1 MVRILVVEDDKDF
14 NNIITKF
21 LSQNS
26 FEVKGINDSLTA
38 LDEAYEEYFDLII
51 SDIMMPEMDGIELT
65 SEIRKFNQNIPI
77 LFLTAKDD
85 LATKKEG
92 FNLGIDDYMVKPI
105 DLDELLLRIS
115 AILRRA
121 NINDSKKIVI
131 GNFVMDSDSRS
142 VMYDNEEINMT
153 VREFDILYKMLSYQ
167 NHAYS
172 RAQLF
177 DEFWD
182 MDANS
187 SLRSVDVYITKIRE
201 KIKKVTQIEIKTIHG
216 LGYKAVVGNEK

>member
-1 MVRILVVEDDKDF
+1 MVKILVVEDDKDF
-14 NNIITKF
+14 NNVISKF
-21 LSQNS
+21 LGKHG
-26 FEVKGINDSLTA
+26 FEVRGITDSLTA
-38 LDEAYEEYFDLII
+38 LDESYEEYFDLII
-51 SDIMMPEMDGIELT
+51 SDIMMPEMNGIELT

-85 LATKKEG
+85 LTTKTEG

-105 DLDELLLRIS
+105 DLDELLLRIN

-121 NINDSKKIVI
+121 NINDSNKII
-131 GNFVMDSDSRS
+131 IDDFMMDSDSRIVS
-142 VMYDNEEINMT
+142 FKNNDIKMT
-153 VREFDILYKMLSYQ
+153 VREFNILYKMLSYQ

-177 DEFWD
+177 EEFWD

-201 KIKKVTQIEIKTIHG
+201 KIKQVKQIEIKTIHG
-216 LGYKAVVGNEK
+216 LGYKAVIKNAN

>member
-1 MVRILVVEDDKDF
+1 MVKILVVEDDKDF

-21 LSQNS
+21 LSQND
-26 FEVKGINDSLTA
+26 FEVKGITDSLTA
-38 LDEAYEEYFDLII
+38 LDESYEEYFDLII

-105 DLDELLLRIS
+105 DLDELLLRIN

-131 GNFVMDSDSRS
+131 GDFVMDSDSRT
-142 VMYDNEEINMT
+142 VMYHNEDINMT

-216 LGYKAVVGNEK
+216 LGYKAVVRNEK

>member
-1 MVRILVVEDDKDF
+1 MVKILVVEDDKDF

-21 LSQNS
+21 LSQND
-26 FEVKGINDSLTA
+26 FEVKGITDSLTA
-38 LDEAYEEYFDLII
+38 LDESYEEYFDLII

-131 GNFVMDSDSRS
+131 GDFVMDSDSRT
-142 VMYDNEEINMT
+142 VMYHNEDINMT

-216 LGYKAVVGNEK
+216 LGYKAVVRNEK

>member
-201 KIKKVTQIEIKTIHG
+201 KIKKVMQIEIKTIHG